1 MTVAQTSISAYKE
14 HIATG
19 KVGAQAQAI
28 LDFMN
33 QGDNYSRRE
42 LSVLTGLELSSI
54 CGRVNELL
62 EVGLLVEGTK
72 RKCMVTKKTVSPVIK
87 NSLF

>member
-33 QGDNYSRRE
+33 QGDNYSRR
-42 LSVLTGLELSSI
+42 
-54 CGRVNELL
+54 
-62 EVGLLVEGTK
+62 
-72 RKCMVTKKTVSPVIK
+72 
-87 NSLF
+87 

>member
-1 MTVAQTSISAYKE
+1 MTVAQTSIAAYKE

-28 LDFMN
+28 LDFMK

-42 LSVLTGLELSSI
+42 LAVMTGLELHPI
-54 CGRVNELL
+54 HPRDEQLL
-62 EVGLLVEGTK
+62 
-72 RKCMVTKKTVSPVIK
+72 
-87 NSLF
+87 